1 MASTGLLT
9 GINPYRSGNV
19 AVDFSSKPT
28 QYAIQ
33 EIQHQRAKSEALDKY
48 YKDWEKS
55 LNTAGIGEQ
64 ERRMFT
70 EKLNEVKGFAIKNKE
85 QINNPSKY
93 GYDAQSTLEAGF
105 KELQSF
111 LEGSKQKTAEVK
123 AYKTYTG
130 QQYAQGLQID
140 GDLEVMRDA
149 TLPYGAGYI
158 APDTSRIKI
167 FNAWDPVKYKDQLR
181 TVTQNPGDKPTDYYT
196 KTLPGNKEEK
206 YFIKHYPDLNE
217 LKEISRGMLT
227 KIGAQKYADYIL
239 NDAAEVA
246 KLGKIYKERTN
257 EEMPKNREGV
267 FLAHTLAEAPIVD
280 KLSGGGRTEAYETKI
295 FNRAEAGKNQ
305 RAAIAAENTANATGG
320 SIDKYIDD
328 SDTRKPIRERTDLT
342 ELTFGPKVSDEY
354 IKEVVVPKDA
364 IEYDI
369 MATDPNLP
377 YETKKVSLN
386 PAFGRKGNDVF
397 VAYSTL
403 DKNGKETGKYD
414 WKNAKPLTGDVRSTI
429 LNKVSGSKFKVSGLG
444 TTKKKKPGASNLN

>member
-33 EIQHQRAKSEALDKY
+33 EIQHQQAKAEALDKY

-130 QQYAQGLQID
+130 QQYAQGKQID

-167 FNAWDPVKYKDQLR
+167 FDAWDPVKYKDQLR
-181 TVTQNPGDKPTDYYT
+181 TVTQNPGDQPTDYYT

-227 KIGAQKYADYIL
+227 KLGAQKYADYIL

-267 FLAHTLAEAPIVD
+267 FLAHTLAEAPIVN
-280 KLSGGGRTEAYETKI
+280 KAAGGGKTKAYEDYM
-295 FNRAEAGKNQ
+295 FNRAESGRNARASKFGGGENQ
-305 RAAIAAENTANATGG
+305 GNLF
-320 SIDKYIDD
+320 D
-328 SDTRKPIRERTDLT
+328 S
-342 ELTFGPKVSDEY
+342 
-354 IKEVVVPKDA
+354 
-364 IEYDI
+364 
-369 MATDPNLP
+369 
-377 YETKKVSLN
+377 
-386 PAFGRKGNDVF
+386 
-397 VAYSTL
+397 
-403 DKNGKETGKYD
+403 
-414 WKNAKPLTGDVRSTI
+414 I
-429 LNKVSGSKFKVSGLG
+429 LNMKFPSGKVENGTALDNSGNPYNGTIYVYKKDLPAEIFSAIG
-444 TTKKKKPGASNLN
+444 TTASKVKGFNVTFENGLPVKFVNEKTGTITRQGMENYQLKYNTEPMKGRQPRYGRGNGFEDVPPGGFN

>member
-19 AVDFSSKPT
+19 AIDFSSKPT

-33 EIQHQRAKSEALDKY
+33 EIQHQKAKAEALDKY

-93 GYDAQSTLEAGF
+93 GYDAQSTLESGF

-130 QQYAQGLQID
+130 QQYAKGLQID
-140 GDLEVMRDA
+140 GDIEVMRDA

-158 APDTSRIKI
+158 APDTARIKI
-167 FNAWDPVKYKDQLR
+167 FDAWDPVKYKDQLR
-181 TVTQNPGDKPTDYYT
+181 SVTQNPGDKPDDYYT

-239 NDAAEVA
+239 DDY
-246 KLGKIYKERTN
+246 YKPTSKYIEYLVNNFDN
-257 EEMPKNREGV
+257 EELNQPN
-267 FLAHTLAEAPIVD
+267 
-280 KLSGGGRTEAYETKI
+280 KLIAY
-295 FNRAEAGKNQ
+295 
-305 RAAIAAENTANATGG
+305 
-320 SIDKYIDD
+320 
-328 SDTRKPIRERTDLT
+328 
-342 ELTFGPKVSDEY
+342 
-354 IKEVVVPKDA
+354 
-364 IEYDI
+364 
-369 MATDPNLP
+369 
-377 YETKKVSLN
+377 
-386 PAFGRKGNDVF
+386 
-397 VAYSTL
+397 L
-403 DKNGKETGKYD
+403 DKN
-414 WKNAKPLTGDVRSTI
+414 NI
-429 LNKVSGSKFKVSGLG
+429 LKFFKILI
-444 TTKKKKPGASNLN
+444 